1 MSLDELASDGAKSD
15 TWDDDVGEK
24 LEEATELDSLGT
36 NIEESIN
43 FDEDVG
49 STEGETED
57 DDDGIYSDDVGSI
70 NELDV
75 ILGVM

>member
-15 TWDDDVGEK
+15 TSDDDVGEK